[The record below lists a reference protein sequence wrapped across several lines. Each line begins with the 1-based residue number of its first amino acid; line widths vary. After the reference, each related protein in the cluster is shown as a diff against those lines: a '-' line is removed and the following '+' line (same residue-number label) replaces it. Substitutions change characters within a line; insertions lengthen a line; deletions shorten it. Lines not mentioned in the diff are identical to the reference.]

1 MKINLIT
8 AVPVCRLNNHIVH
21 NEVALDVWRLIF
33 LHFGLRNLPQFV
45 AICCILKQNLHFVH
59 LEFCRCDLN
68 WIWLVFLVSCCLVL
82 NPTIGLPW
90 RLLLSIK
97 LFSKLRSSLINLW
110 TYRMILLRLISL
122 LIDKFWSISNWIEL
136 HIVLIWIQA
145 HYSWKDFLCLF
156 WISIVIKDIMYSN
169 FFSCLLLIVHIE
181 VFIL

>member
-8 AVPVCRLNNHIVH
+8 AVTVCRLNNHIVH

-33 LHFGLRNLPQFV
+33 LHFGLRNLPQIV
-45 AICCILKQNLHFVH
+45 AIGSILKQNLHFVH

-82 NPTIGLPW
+82 NSTIGLPW

-110 TYRMILLRLISL
+110 TYWMILFRLISL
-122 LIDKFWSISNWIEL
+122 LIDKFRSVSNWIEL
-136 HIVLIWIQA
+136 HIVLIWIQT
-145 HYSWKDFLCLF
+145 HYSRKDFLCLSSEAVARTGL
-156 WISIVIKDIMYSN
+156 WISIVI
-169 FFSCLLLIVHIE
+169 
-181 VFIL
+181 